1 MLVKINSILFPNAKV
16 CVFPIFD
23 YTQTSFS
30 NNNLHLL
37 ACECDPEGSTEL
49 NCNAD
54 GICSCKDNV
63 EGDQCKACKPGYYQH
78 PNCLGKLAPISLKAS
93 K

>member
-16 CVFPIFD
+16 DVFLTTK
-23 YTQTSFS
+23 TQVFLN
-30 NNNLHLL
+30 NNNLHVL
-37 ACECDPEGSTEL
+37 ACECDSEGSTAL
-49 NCNAD
+49 SCNAD

-78 PNCLGKLAPISLKAS
+78 PNCLGKD
-93 K
+93 